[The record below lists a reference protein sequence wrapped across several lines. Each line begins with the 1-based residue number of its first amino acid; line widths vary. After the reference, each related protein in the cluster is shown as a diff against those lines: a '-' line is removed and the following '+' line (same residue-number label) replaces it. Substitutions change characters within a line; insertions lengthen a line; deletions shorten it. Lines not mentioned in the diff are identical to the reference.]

1 MGYIILNT
9 DREDEMSGLRSNM
22 RSRMRSGNYRHDGI
36 TPMMRHDDE
45 KERMYEMGFRHG
57 WEDAE
62 DEHYRRQR
70 DSRGRYI

>member
-9 DREDEMSGLRSNM
+9 DREDEMKGIRQNM
-22 RSRMRSGNYRHDGI
+22 RRMMRSGSGSS
-36 TPMMRHDDE
+36 PMMRHDSDDE
-45 KERMYEMGFRHG
+45 KMYEMGFKHG

-62 DEHYRRQR
+62 DEQYRRQR